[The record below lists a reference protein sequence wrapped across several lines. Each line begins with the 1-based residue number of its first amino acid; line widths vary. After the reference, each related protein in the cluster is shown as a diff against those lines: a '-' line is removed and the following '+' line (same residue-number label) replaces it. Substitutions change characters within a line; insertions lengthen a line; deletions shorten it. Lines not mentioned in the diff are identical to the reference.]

1 MTIDDPISFSG
12 SIYFVTG
19 MSDAAGYFGYFNA
32 ESQTRIIERADPDA
46 GFPMENM
53 MGICLADSSA
63 VGYYFNPLVSSA
75 DRQSASHRDV
85 VFTPGYERHRFAF
98 DYDPAANNGVGRVEV
113 TLDGKQF
120 GFDITSHMR
129 KTGAVLDRFG
139 FANVRRGGH
148 SVEFYLDDL
157 SYTARR
163 VKGDTPRFHKQTYV
177 KAPYP
182 HKSAGRRY

>member
-1 MTIDDPISFSG
+1 M
-12 SIYFVTG
+12 
-19 MSDAAGYFGYFNA
+19 NA
-32 ESQTRIIERADPDA
+32 VIRTESELQNAT
-46 GFPMENM
+46 
-53 MGICLADSSA
+53 
-63 VGYYFNPLVSSA
+63 
-75 DRQSASHRDV
+75 QHR
-85 VFTPGYERHRFAF
+85 VFTR
-98 DYDPAANNGVGRVEV
+98 
-113 TLDGKQF
+113 KF